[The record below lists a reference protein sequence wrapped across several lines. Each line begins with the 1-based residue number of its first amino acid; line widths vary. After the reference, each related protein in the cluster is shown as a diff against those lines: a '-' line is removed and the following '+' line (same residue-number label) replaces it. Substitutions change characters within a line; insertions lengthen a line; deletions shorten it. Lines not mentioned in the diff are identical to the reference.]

1 MIVLYMRVNTLIIKV
16 VYNMSEEQ
24 NNNRSWNYT
33 LIATLKSINRKE
45 AEGYKRYKDISWGDV
60 DTNISERNKGYTFL
74 SEFGTGPAICRNLL
88 DSSYKGI
95 GIENKFKEGAK
106 YKRLG
111 EFCKKAGIDIKYMTG
126 EMVMA
131 SEIKGHVERIKTEK
145 DYDTYKKCIDDERES
160 IVSQIIDYMNSHDE
174 SDPVNIWFDYF
185 KNVDKVRFVS
195 ELKGLYRELDKLDCG
210 SLIEYRR
217 KNPAALKELYNRL
230 SKAAVD
236 VAMIYSGEENLRKI
250 TKAFETN
257 RKGEEQME
265 EAGVDNILK

>member
-1 MIVLYMRVNTLIIKV
+1 
-16 VYNMSEEQ
+16 MSGEQ
-24 NNNRSWNYT
+24 NDNRSWNYT

-45 AEGYKRYKDISWGDV
+45 AERYRRYQDISWGDV

-95 GIENKFKEGAK
+95 GLENKFKEGAK
-106 YKRLG
+106 YKGLG

-126 EMVMA
+126 EKVMTP
-131 SEIKGHVERIKTEK
+131 EIKEHVERIKTEN

-160 IVSQIIDYMNSHDE
+160 IVSQIINYMNSHDE
-174 SDPVNIWFDYF
+174 SDPVNIWFAYF
-185 KNVDKVRFVS
+185 KNIDKIRFVS
-195 ELKGLYRELDKLDCG
+195 ELKGLYRELDKLDYG

-257 RKGEEQME
+257 RKGAEQME

>member
-1 MIVLYMRVNTLIIKV
+1 MIIKA
-16 VYNMSEEQ
+16 VYNMSGEQ
-24 NNNRSWNYT
+24 NDNRSWNYT

-174 SDPVNIWFDYF
+174 SDPVNIWFAYF
-185 KNVDKVRFVS
+185 KNIDKIRFVS
-195 ELKGLYRELDKLDCG
+195 ELKGLYRELDKLKSDK
-210 SLIEYRR
+210 LIEYRR

-230 SKAAVD
+230 SKAAVN
-236 VAMIYSGEENLRKI
+236 VAMIYSGEEKLREIIRK
-250 TKAFETN
+250 FEN
-257 RKGEEQME
+257 DRKSAEQME
-265 EAGVDNILK
+265 EADIDNILK

>member
-1 MIVLYMRVNTLIIKV
+1 MIIKA

-24 NNNRSWNYT
+24 NDNRSWNYT

-45 AEGYKRYKDISWGDV
+45 AERYRRYQDISWGDV

-111 EFCKKAGIDIKYMTG
+111 EFCKKTGIDLKYMTG
-126 EMVMA
+126 EMIMA
-131 SEIKGHVERIKTEK
+131 SEIKEHVERIKTETEK
-145 DYDTYKKCIDDERES
+145 KEYVTYKKCIDDKRES

-174 SDPVNIWFDYF
+174 SDPVNIWFAYF

-195 ELKGLYRELDKLDCG
+195 ELKGLYRELDKLSYG
-210 SLIEYRR
+210 NLIEYRR
-217 KNPAALKELYNRL
+217 KNPVALKELYNRL

-236 VAMIYSGEENLRKI
+236 VAMIYSGEERLREI
-250 TKAFETN
+250 TKAFEN
-257 RKGEEQME
+257 DRKSAEQME
-265 EAGVDNILK
+265 EADIDNILK